1 MKHIKEKSRTRQ
13 QRQRMRAHRRSM
25 VLISSVIMLLIV
37 LVSVGGSHYG
47 QDEAYKK
54 QQAELETQIKEE
66 KDRTKEIEKYKE
78 YVGTDAYV
86 EDVAKGK
93 FGLVYED
100 EIVLKPN
107 KIIRLQMITLG
118 NNWIS

>member
-37 LVSVGGSHYG
+37 LVSVGGVSLWAKN
-47 QDEAYKK
+47 EAYKK

-86 EDVAKGK
+86 EDVAKEK

-100 EIVLKPN
+100 EIVLKPT
-107 KIIRLQMITLG
+107 K
-118 NNWIS
+118 

>member
-37 LVSVGGSHYG
+37 LVSVGGVSLRAKN
-47 QDEAYKK
+47 EAYKK

-66 KDRTKEIEKYKE
+66 KDRPK
-78 YVGTDAYV
+78 VQRVCWHRRLCRRCG
-86 EDVAKGK
+86 KGK
-93 FGLVYED
+93 
-100 EIVLKPN
+100 IWTC
-107 KIIRLQMITLG
+107 I
-118 NNWIS
+118 

>member
-1 MKHIKEKSRTRQ
+1 
-13 QRQRMRAHRRSM
+13 M

-37 LVSVGGSHYG
+37 LVSVGGVSLRAKN
-47 QDEAYKK
+47 EAYKK

-93 FGLVYED
+93 
-100 EIVLKPN
+100 IWTC
-107 KIIRLQMITLG
+107 I
-118 NNWIS
+118 

>member
-37 LVSVGGSHYG
+37 LVSVGGVSLRAKN
-47 QDEAYKK
+47 EAYKK

-86 EDVAKGK
+86 EDEAKEK

-100 EIVLKPN
+100 EIVLKPT
-107 KIIRLQMITLG
+107 K
-118 NNWIS
+118 

>member
-13 QRQRMRAHRRSM
+13 QRQRMRAHRRR
-25 VLISSVIMLLIV
+25 IV
-37 LVSVGGSHYG
+37 LVSVGGVSLRAKN
-47 QDEAYKK
+47 EAYKK

-86 EDVAKGK
+86 EDVAKEK

-100 EIVLKPN
+100 EIVLKPT
-107 KIIRLQMITLG
+107 K
-118 NNWIS
+118 